1 MLIVLPFIAVQN
13 LAFLM
18 TLSFVAAY
26 LQSIV
31 VVAVASVIIV
41 NLIAVK
47 IYLKFQPTPDDQ
59 GQYYKTFFARTEVA
73 IN

>member
-13 LAFLM
+13 LAFLV

-59 GQYYKTFFARTEVA
+59 GP
-73 IN
+73 IL